1 MGVDSNCMLV
11 SMVEKGRE
19 SGGTLLEKATETTC
33 RYGNFIQTKTKG
45 ALLQPLFIEDKKQV
59 KLRS

>member
-19 SGGTLLEKATETTC
+19 SVGTLLEKATETTC
-33 RYGNFIQTKTKG
+33 RSGNFIQAKTKG
-45 ALLQPLFIEDKKQV
+45 ALLQPLFIGEV
-59 KLRS
+59 KA